1 MKAVVQAMARQAL
14 RQLVGIQ
21 ETVTY
26 TTVLSSTYSPTTGA
40 VTTTTNTQSL
50 PVVFGNYT
58 RQELF
63 LSPGKIE
70 NNDRKALIIPSDFT
84 LDNVPTFG
92 DTLTRADGEVW
103 RVVEDGI
110 GLDPARALYVLQVR
124 KQSSGGTTVS

>member
-26 TTVLSSTYSPTTGA
+26 TTVLSSSYNTTTGA
-40 VTTTTNTQSL
+40 VTTTTDSQSI

-58 RQELF
+58 RHELF

-70 NNDRKALIIPSDFT
+70 RNDRKALIIPSDFQLT
-84 LDNVPTFG
+84 NVPTFG
-92 DTLTRADGEVW
+92 DTLTRVDGEVW
-103 RVVEDGI
+103 KVVEDGI
-110 GLDPARALYVLQVR
+110 GLDPAAALYVLQVR
-124 KQSSGGTTVS
+124 KTSSGGTTVS

>member
-26 TTVLSSTYSPTTGA
+26 TTILSSTYNPTTGE
-40 VTTTTNTQSL
+40 VTTTTDTQSIL
-50 PVVFGNYT
+50 VVFGNYT

-70 NNDRKALIIPSDFT
+70 KNDRKALIIPSDFS
-84 LDNVPTFG
+84 LSNVPTFG
-92 DTLTRADGEVW
+92 DTLTRANGEVW
-103 RVVEDGI
+103 QVVEDGI
-110 GLDPARALYVLQVR
+110 GLDPAVALYLLQVR
-124 KQSSGGTTVS
+124 QVLTVPPAEP

>member
-21 ETVTY
+21 KTVTY
-26 TTVLSSTYSPTTGA
+26 ATLLSSDYDPTTGEVTA
-40 VTTTTNTQSL
+40 VTASQSI

-63 LSPGKIE
+63 LSPGKIDK
-70 NNDRKALIIPSDFT
+70 NDRKALIIPSDFS
-84 LDNVPTFG
+84 LENVPTFG

-103 RVVEDGI
+103 QVVEDGI
-110 GLDPARALYVLQVR
+110 GLDPAEALYVLQVR
-124 KQSSGGTTVS
+124 KQNSGGTTVS